1 MNSPTPNPQPL
12 TPDTVFLAAQLA
24 CPLEV
29 SADKPGN
36 VTPFADFVD
45 TRYTDFLASAVI
57 LGQVM
62 RKAATTAVGSLA
74 LDAVRETKRLVG
86 RNTNLGI
93 ALLFAP
99 LARAALCR
107 GRRPLRSRLRDVLT
121 ALTPHDGQRVYEAI
135 RLAEPGG
142 LGRADRLDVRATHG
156 RIRLLEAMRAAA
168 DWDSIAREYVTDFE
182 ITFTVGAP
190 TLTRCL
196 QEFGDTEASII
207 QTYLTIL
214 SRVPDSLIA
223 RKCGAHEAAGVSRE
237 AGKILA
243 VGGVCTEQG
252 WRRLRRWD
260 GALRKDNNRLNPGT
274 TADLTASALFVVAL
288 ERGGEFVMGSSAR
301 SEERR
306 VGKEC

>member
-1 MNSPTPNPQPL
+1 MNSPTP
-12 TPDTVFLAAQLA
+12 DSICLAAQLA
-24 CPLEV
+24 CLLEV

-36 VTPFADFVD
+36 VTPFADFAD
-45 TRYTDFLASAVI
+45 TRYTDFLASAAI
-57 LGQVM
+57 LGQVL
-62 RKAATTAVGSLA
+62 RKAAATAVGSLV
-74 LDAVRETKRLVG
+74 LDTVRETKRLVG

-93 ALLFAP
+93 ALLFVP
-99 LARAALCR
+99 LAKAALRR
-107 GRRPLRSRLRDVLT
+107 GRRPLRSRLHSVLI
-121 ALTPHDGQRVYEAI
+121 ALTPYDGQRVYEAI

-142 LGRADRLDVRATHG
+142 LGQADRLDVRATRG
-156 RIRLLEAMRAAA
+156 RVRLPEAMRAAA
-168 DWDSIAREYVTDFE
+168 DRDSIAREYVTDFE

-243 VGGVCTEQG
+243 AGGVCTEQG

-260 GALRKDNNRLNPGT
+260 RTLRKDGHRLNPGT
-274 TADLTASALFVVAL
+274 TADLTAASLFVATL
-288 ERGGEFVMGSSAR
+288 EHGMKFVLGNTTS
-301 SEERR
+301 
-306 VGKEC
+306 